1 MSEPPRRRVAIPAE
15 PEAPAG
21 RGGCL
26 RVAAILGILAGIP
39 AGLFGIPAAV
49 NFFYGETEVAF
60 GEAWRGDAV
69 TISVETVRFED
80 ASPAAWTVTLRVRA
94 EEAWTFEPE
103 GVELEL
109 ERGGRAPLDWSD
121 GRAPPRLD
129 AGADEVIALTFPW
142 PGSETEP
149 RALRLPDTGVRFRLA
164 ADEQ

>member
-15 PEAPAG
+15 PEPPAG

-26 RVAAILGILAGIP
+26 RVAAILGVLVGIP

-49 NFFYGETEVAF
+49 NFFYGEDEVAP
-60 GEAWRGDAV
+60 GEAWRGEAV
-69 TISVETVRFED
+69 TISVETVRFGEE
-80 ASPAAWTVTLRVRA
+80 SSAWTVTLRVRA

-109 ERGGRAPLDWSD
+109 ENGGRAALDWPD

-129 AGADEVIALTFPW
+129 AGADEPIALTFPW
-142 PGSETEP
+142 YGGGTEP
-149 RALRLPDTGVRFRLA
+149 RALRLPDPGVRFRLT
-164 ADEQ
+164 ADEP

>member
-26 RVAAILGILAGIP
+26 RVAAILGVLAGIP

-49 NFFYGETEVAF
+49 DFFYGETELAH
-60 GEAWRGDAV
+60 GEAWRGEGV
-69 TISVETVRFED
+69 TISVEAVRFGEE
-80 ASPAAWTVTLRVRA
+80 PPAWTVALRVRA

-109 ERGGRAPLDWSD
+109 ENGGRAAIDWPD

-129 AGADEVIALTFPW
+129 AGADETIALTFPW
-142 PGSETEP
+142 YGGATEP
-149 RALRLPDTGVRFRLA
+149 GVLRLPDAGVRFRLT
-164 ADEQ
+164 ADEP

>member
-26 RVAAILGILAGIP
+26 RVAAILGVLAGIP

-49 NFFYGETEVAF
+49 NFFYGETEVAP
-60 GEAWRGDAV
+60 GEAWRGEAV
-69 TISVETVRFED
+69 TISVEAVRFAEE
-80 ASPAAWTVTLRVRA
+80 PPAWTVTLRVRA
-94 EEAWTFEPE
+94 EEDWTFEPE

-109 ERGGRAPLDWSD
+109 ENGGRAALDWPD

-129 AGADEVIALTFPW
+129 AGADETIALTFPW
-142 PGSETEP
+142 YGGRTEA
-149 RALRLPDTGVRFRLA
+149 RALRLPDPGVRFRLT
-164 ADEQ
+164 ADEP